1 MKHQQVEKRQMRSI
15 TMKVIRILTVFAVA
29 GMMQLCGMAF
39 ADDNTVA
46 EPIAADDT
54 AAVEETVTD
63 DTAVIDESTS
73 DEETDETV
81 VIEAEADDIVVE

>member
-1 MKHQQVEKRQMRSI
+1 MKHQQVEKRQTRSI

-39 ADDNTVA
+39 ADDNTA

-54 AAVEETVTD
+54 AVVEETVTD
-63 DTAVIDESTS
+63 DTTVIDESAS
-73 DEETDETV
+73 DE
-81 VIEAEADDIVVE
+81 